1 MSWPNIL
8 IHLVDTPERAA
19 LGTTGAPV
27 SSDSSMAEGQFRSI
41 VSPIALRGR
50 ANLASASRLEI
61 ESGALPFLGQPA
73 WLSQYRYL
81 PPLISF

>member
-1 MSWPNIL
+1 VSWPNIL
-8 IHLVDTPERAA
+8 IFNQLRPLSEAA
-19 LGTTGAPV
+19 LGTTRAPV
-27 SSDSSMAEGQFRSI
+27 NSDSSMAEVQLRSI

-73 WLSQYRYL
+73 LPSDYRYYGH
-81 PPLISF
+81 